1 VSDAVTTLAELG
13 VATVYEAGGRTGLID
28 APLISVVPGARVA
41 GPARTVKCAQGDNL
55 MVHAAMDRLRHGE
68 VLVLTME
75 EPAPVALLGEMLAI
89 QAVRRGATGVL
100 VDAAVRDMGEL
111 RELGLPVWTRFVR
124 VRGAAKERV
133 GAVDVPVTVAGVE
146 INPGDIVVLDE
157 DGGVVVPRERVEEV
171 AAEAQ
176 ERAEKE
182 RALKPR
188 LEAGELTLDIHA
200 LRAKLDPLD

>member
-188 LEAGELTLDIHA
+188 LETGELTLDIHG

>member
-1 VSDAVTTLAELG
+1 
-13 VATVYEAGGRTGLID
+13 
-28 APLISVVPGARVA
+28 
-41 GPARTVKCAQGDNL
+41 
-55 MVHAAMDRLRHGE
+55 
-68 VLVLTME
+68 VLTME

>member
-55 MVHAAMDRLRHGE
+55 MVHAAMDHLRHEE

-188 LEAGELTLDIHA
+188 LEAGELTLDIHG